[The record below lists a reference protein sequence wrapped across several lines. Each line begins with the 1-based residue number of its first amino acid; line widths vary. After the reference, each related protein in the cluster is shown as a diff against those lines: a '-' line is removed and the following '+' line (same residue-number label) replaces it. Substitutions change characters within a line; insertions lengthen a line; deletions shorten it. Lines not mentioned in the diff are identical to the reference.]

1 MHFRVRDSD
10 EAGKRNKLSKREN
23 SVVLIRNEEFLNVAT
38 HGLGFLLSIVGGVY
52 LFQLALMAP
61 LDWGMVSATVF
72 IISMCVLYFA
82 STAYHWHAWR
92 NDGESFRLKIFD
104 HIAIYFLIAG
114 TYTPFTLLLLEGTS
128 ARLILISV
136 WSLAIIG
143 TLFKLRFGDR
153 YPFVSLGFYL
163 LMGWMIIF
171 DIFQLVEL
179 GTVFTLSFLLAG
191 GICYTLGTLF
201 YMNKTW
207 KYHHPVWHL
216 FVLGGTMSHFVSI
229 CSLYF

>member
-1 MHFRVRDSD
+1 MKKAISLSD
-10 EAGKRNKLSKREN
+10 A
-23 SVVLIRNEEFLNVAT
+23 EFLNVAT
-38 HGLGFLLSIVGGVY
+38 HGVGLIMSVIGGIYLL
-52 LFQLALMAP
+52 QLALTHA
-61 LDWGMVSATVF
+61 LDWGMMSAVIF
-72 IISMCVLYFA
+72 VLSMCVLYFA

-92 NDGESFRLKIFD
+92 NERDSFRLKIFD

-153 YPFVSLGFYL
+153 YPVVSLGFYL

-171 DIFQLVEL
+171 DLYQLIEL
-179 GTVFTLSFLLAG
+179 GTIFTLSFLLAG
-191 GICYTLGTLF
+191 GISYTLGTFF

-216 FVLGGTMSHFVSI
+216 FVLGGTTSHFVSI